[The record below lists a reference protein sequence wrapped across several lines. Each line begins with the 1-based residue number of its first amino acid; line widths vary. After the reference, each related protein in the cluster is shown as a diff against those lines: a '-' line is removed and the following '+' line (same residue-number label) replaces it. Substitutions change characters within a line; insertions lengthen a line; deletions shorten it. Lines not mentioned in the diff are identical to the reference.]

1 MRTNTLLALSFY
13 LVLFLAFSTPNA
25 LADEWNQATKLTFS
39 DPVEIPGQAL
49 PAGTYWFTLMD
60 NQGDRNIVQVWSAD
74 RMHLL
79 ATILAIPDYRLQPT
93 GKTVIKFSERP
104 SGTPEA
110 IRTWFYPGDEFGHEF
125 VYPEKRAMEL
135 AKQTGR
141 PVLSMPNEMASN
153 LTKPAKAVTEP
164 SVVALKNAP
173 VKAVKPSGET
183 VEMAE
188 VIAPKPMPSTHA
200 GHMPKT
206 ASLLPLWGLVG
217 IFFLAAGLI
226 VGGIA
231 KRMV

>member
-1 MRTNTLLALSFY
+1 MRTTTLLALS
-13 LVLFLAFSTPNA
+13 LGLLLFCGLSAPNA
-25 LADEWNQATKLTFS
+25 RSDEWNQATKLTFS
-39 DPVEIPGQAL
+39 EPVEIPGQAL

-60 NQGDRNIVQVWSAD
+60 NQGDRNVVQVWSAD

-110 IRTWFYPGDEFGHEF
+110 IRAWFYPGDNYGHEF
-125 VYPEKRAMEL
+125 VYPEKRAAEL

-141 PVLSMPNEMASN
+141 PVLSMTNEMASN
-153 LTKPAKAVTEP
+153 LTKPAKAVTDP
-164 SVVALKNAP
+164 SVAALKKAT

-188 VIAPKPMPSTHA
+188 VIPPKRMPSA
-200 GHMPKT
+200 SAKRMPKT
-206 ASLLPLWGLVG
+206 ASLLPLWGLLGVS
-217 IFFLAAGLI
+217 FLGAGLI

-231 KRMV
+231 KRTV